1 MAKHK
6 SEFVQTVMER
16 GFIQDCSDI
25 EALDDLASREIIT
38 AYIGF
43 DCTATSLHAGSLM
56 PIMLLRWLQQ
66 TGHQPLVLMGGGTT
80 KVGDPSGKDQS
91 RRLLT
96 TSQISKNLTSI
107 KSVFSNYLTFGD
119 DPNGAMM
126 VNNADW
132 LDELNYIEFLRDYG
146 AHFTINRMLKFDSV
160 KLRLDREHPLTFL
173 EFNYMILQAYDF
185 LELSRRFNCRMQMG
199 GSDQWGN
206 IINGVELG
214 RRVDQVPLLGLT
226 SPLLTTASGAKMG
239 KTAAGAVWLNE
250 GLTSSYEFWQYWRN
264 TEDADVGKFLRLFT
278 ELPLSEIARLES
290 LEGAELNEAKKILAT
305 NVTALC
311 HGSAAADAAQITAQE
326 TFESG
331 GAGIDLPTVEISS
344 GNLQVGIA
352 AFELFHQAGLANSR
366 GEARRLIKGGGAR
379 VNGAAVSNEM
389 QKIGTADINAEGLIK
404 LTAGKKRH
412 VLVLPG

>member
-1 MAKHK
+1 MAKRN

-25 EALDDLASREIIT
+25 DALDDLASHEIVT

-43 DCTATSLHAGSLM
+43 DCTATSLHAGSLL

-66 TGHQPLVLMGGGTT
+66 TGHQHLVLMGGGTT
-80 KVGDPSGKDQS
+80 KVGDPSGKDES
-91 RRLLT
+91 RKLLT
-96 TSQISKNLTSI
+96 TSQINENLTSI
-107 KSVFSNYLTFGD
+107 KSIFSKYLTFGD
-119 DPNGAMM
+119 DPNGAIMA
-126 VNNADW
+126 NNSDW

-185 LELSRRFNCRMQMG
+185 LELSRRYNCRMQMG

-239 KTAAGAVWLNE
+239 KTSAGAVWLNE
-250 GLTSSYEFWQYWRN
+250 DLTSSYEFWQYWRN

-311 HGSAAADAAQITAQE
+311 HGSAAADAAKLTAQE

-331 GAGIDLPTVEISS
+331 GAGIDLPTVEITS
-344 GNLQVGIA
+344 GNLKQGIA
-352 AFELFHQAGLANSR
+352 AFELFHQAGLATSK
-366 GEARRLIKGGGAR
+366 GEARRLIKGGGAKI
-379 VNGAAVSNEM
+379 NDAAVSNEM
-389 QKIGTADINAEGLIK
+389 QKIGASDVNAEGYIK

-412 VLVLPG
+412 VLVLAG